1 MDEHP
6 AELTQLLRAASQGDL
21 DANEEAVILVYE
33 DLRQMAH
40 QMMRWEKNQTL
51 QPTALLNEAYKRLI
65 DQNGLVQVPN
75 RAYFFSAAAQAMRR
89 ILVEQARRRA
99 SLKRG
104 GDLERQ
110 PFDDVLVQYE
120 DKNLDLVAMNDALN
134 ELEELDPR
142 QAKVVQL
149 RWFAELTVKDVAD
162 VLKVSVST
170 VEQDWRT
177 ARAFLRRRM
186 SS

>member
-1 MDEHP
+1 MDEYP
-6 AELTQLLRAASQGDL
+6 TELTLLLHAASQGDL
-21 DANEEAVILVYE
+21 DAGEVAAKLVYE

-65 DQNGLVQVPN
+65 DQNGLAQVPD
-75 RAYFFSAAAQAMRR
+75 RAYFFAAAAQAMRR
-89 ILVEQARRRA
+89 VLVEEARRRA

-104 GDLERQ
+104 GGLERQ
-110 PFDDVLVQYE
+110 PFDEILVQYE
-120 DKNLDLVAMNDALN
+120 DKNLDLIAMNDALN

-142 QAKVVQL
+142 QAQVVQL

-162 VLKVSVST
+162 VLKVSVAT